1 MGQWVNGSM
10 SQWVHEIN
18 RQPLTINRLRAII
31 PCVSEKGGV
40 NVKKQ
45 TKPKPTKRKPTKR
58 NDGIKLKGVISKGEH
73 LSIEERMAAA
83 KEFIG
88 GLKRLGFKEEDFAE
102 FFEGE
107 RDEEIKEESRPA
119 GGN

>member
-1 MGQWVNGSM
+1 
-10 SQWVHEIN
+10 
-18 RQPLTINRLRAII
+18 LTREVMRAII
-31 PCVSEKGGV
+31 LRVYAKGGV
-40 NVKKQ
+40 SVKKP
-45 TKPKPTKRKPTKR
+45 TKPKRAKGKQSKR
-58 NDGIKLKGVISKGEH
+58 NNSFRLKGVISKGEH

-119 GGN
+119 GGDELPAGRQP